1 MPLELIQ
8 EHDNDNVML
17 FQNITPV
24 DKSQSR
30 PVVNYGQMPTGRLNP
45 DLRNAT
51 GESIVQDQIANAGV
65 SVNPDV
71 VGSTDDLDPRDTNKD
86 GEVSW
91 KESVVSAGENAK
103 EAVKMAGSQAGK
115 VVSAGLDYTKKGAV
129 KVAVNLRESLDYDE
143 DGKATMTDLA
153 NYGKD
158 IGIATGETIRE
169 ASGAN
174 DVARSVKD
182 SADSGMN
189 TAIMV
194 GGVVILM
201 YAILKL

>member
-1 MPLELIQ
+1 
-8 EHDNDNVML
+8 ML

-30 PVVNYGQMPTGRLNP
+30 PVVNYGQMPSGKLNP

-51 GESIVQDQIANAGV
+51 GESIIQDQIADAGV
-65 SVNPDV
+65 SGNPDV
-71 VGSTDDLDPRDTNKD
+71 VASTNDLDPRDTNKD

-91 KESVVSAGENAK
+91 KESIVSVSENAK
-103 EAVKMAGSQAGK
+103 GAVKMASSSAGK
-115 VVSAGLDYTKKGAV
+115 VVSAGLDYTKKGAT
-129 KVAVNLRESLDYDE
+129 KIAVNLRESLDYDE

-158 IGIATGETIRE
+158 IAVGTGQTIRE

-174 DVARSVKD
+174 DIARGVKD